1 MTIIF
6 SNFEDVDT
14 LTLTKLWEKFNN
26 PIVVEVC
33 RDTENYEDVVNQAII
48 NETET
53 LIFCGHGTKYGLL
66 HPNLFSGEYL
76 LHENNVSLIHAKRVI
91 GIWCHASDFAITH
104 NLSGFYTGMF
114 ISNVFESIENSI
126 YGCSQKLITKRE
138 SEFVK
143 ILSDL
148 IINNTP
154 MEEWLQCFSITES
167 LTEFNYK
174 NLKII

>member
-14 LTLTKLWEKFNN
+14 LILTKLWEKFNN

-91 GIWCHASDFAITH
+91 GI
-104 NLSGFYTGMF
+104 
-114 ISNVFESIENSI
+114 
-126 YGCSQKLITKRE
+126 
-138 SEFVK
+138 
-143 ILSDL
+143 
-148 IINNTP
+148 
-154 MEEWLQCFSITES
+154 
-167 LTEFNYK
+167 
-174 NLKII
+174 